1 MPTLPQAVI
10 EALENRKGPVVFTTV
25 APDGTPNSAW
35 VGCVDKCEEER
46 IMLADNYFHKTRANI
61 LAGSRGSL
69 LWITE
74 DGTSYQVKGRIEYL
88 TEGALYEKMREWVK
102 DMSADLPAVAAT
114 VLHIEEAYSGAE
126 KLL

>member
-35 VGCVDKCEEER
+35 VGCVDKCDEDG
-46 IMLADNYFHKTRANI
+46 ILLADNYFHKTRANI
-61 LAGSRGSL
+61 LAGSKGSV

-88 TEGALYEKMREWVK
+88 KEGALYEQMRELVK
-102 DMSADLPAVAAT
+102 GLSADLPGVAAT
-114 VLHIEEAYSGAE
+114 VVRIEEAYSGAE